1 MRRMEDR
8 TLAARVHDALLAR
21 GTTVATAESL
31 TGGGVG
37 RLLSSVAG
45 SSATYRGGVVS
56 YATDVKV
63 SLLGV
68 TEELVAD
75 QGVVSAACAEQM
87 AVGARELMRS
97 DWAVSTTGV
106 AGPTLQEG
114 KPAGTVHVGVAGP
127 DGVRSV
133 ALHLEGDREGV
144 RAGTERAALEALL
157 GRVTGT
163 DVGTAR

>member
-8 TLAARVHDALLAR
+8 TLAAQVHEALLAR
-21 GTTVATAESL
+21 GETVATAESL

-68 TEELVAD
+68 SDELVARH
-75 QGVVSAACAEQM
+75 GVVSAACARQM
-87 AVGARELMRS
+87 AVGGRALLRA

-127 DGVRSV
+127 GGVQSV
-133 ALHLEGDREGV
+133 ALHLDGDREGV
-144 RAGTERAALEALL
+144 RAGTELAALTALL
-157 GRVTGT
+157 DAV
-163 DVGTAR
+163 VGAAR

>member
-21 GTTVATAESL
+21 GATVATAESL

-45 SSATYRGGVVS
+45 SSATYRGGVVT

-68 TEELVAD
+68 SEELVATE
-75 QGVVSAACAEQM
+75 GVVSAACARQM
-87 AVGARELMRS
+87 AVGARALLRA

-127 DGVRSV
+127 GGVHSL
-133 ALHLEGDREGV
+133 ALHLDGDRAGV
-144 RAGTERAALEALL
+144 RAATELAALSALL
-157 GRVTGT
+157 DAV
-163 DVGTAR
+163 VGAEG

>member
-45 SSATYRGGVVS
+45 SSATFRWGVVS

-68 TEELVAD
+68 T
-75 QGVVSAACAEQM
+75 
-87 AVGARELMRS
+87 
-97 DWAVSTTGV
+97 
-106 AGPTLQEG
+106 
-114 KPAGTVHVGVAGP
+114 
-127 DGVRSV
+127 
-133 ALHLEGDREGV
+133 
-144 RAGTERAALEALL
+144 
-157 GRVTGT
+157 
-163 DVGTAR
+163 

>member
-21 GTTVATAESL
+21 GATVATAESL

-68 TEELVAD
+68 TEALVAD
-75 QGVVSAACAEQM
+75 RGVVSAACAEQM
-87 AVGARELMRS
+87 AVGVRELLRS

-106 AGPTLQEG
+106 AG
-114 KPAGTVHVGVAGP
+114 
-127 DGVRSV
+127 
-133 ALHLEGDREGV
+133 
-144 RAGTERAALEALL
+144 
-157 GRVTGT
+157 
-163 DVGTAR
+163 